1 MIAAAKITR
10 NVEESIMEQEKV
22 GQFIAE
28 LRKEKGLTQKNLAA
42 KINVTD
48 KAVSKWECGD

>member
-1 MIAAAKITR
+1 MIAAAIITR

-22 GQFIAE
+22 GRFIAE